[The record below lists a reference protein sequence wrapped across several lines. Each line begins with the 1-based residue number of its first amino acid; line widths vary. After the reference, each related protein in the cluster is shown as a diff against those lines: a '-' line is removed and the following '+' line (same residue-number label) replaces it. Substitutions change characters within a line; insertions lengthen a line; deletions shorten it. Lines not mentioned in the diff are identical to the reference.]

1 MLASARRTV
10 NCIPGVRSEFEQWS
24 LHYEVFNCIIETEN
38 YHIHTMEGERMS
50 KAKEAKRQFEKG
62 FSCAPAVLST
72 YSEQLGL
79 GKELA
84 LKIACGFGG
93 GIGRMG
99 RTCGAV
105 TGAVMLIGL
114 KHGQADADDAKS
126 GQETRKLVKEFV
138 DRFTAL
144 YDSIECRELIGYD
157 LSNSRELKSAR
168 ESGVFQSK
176 CAGFV
181 YDAARILEDILEL
194 R

>member
-1 MLASARRTV
+1 
-10 NCIPGVRSEFEQWS
+10 
-24 LHYEVFNCIIETEN
+24 
-38 YHIHTMEGERMS
+38 MS
-50 KAKEAKRQFEKG
+50 KAEKAKKQFEKG

-79 GKELA
+79 GKALA

-105 TGAVMLIGL
+105 TGALMVIGL
-114 KHGQADADDAKS
+114 KHGQVNLADAESQKR
-126 GQETRKLVKEFV
+126 TYTLIKEFV

-144 YDSIECRELIGYD
+144 HGSIECRELIGYD
-157 LSNSRELKSAR
+157 LSDSA
-168 ESGVFQSK
+168 ESKLARKNKVFENK
-176 CAGFV
+176 CPSFV
-181 YDAARILEDILEL
+181 YDSACILEDVLHL